1 MNKPSLIEIPPA
13 FGNQFV
19 WSSIHP
25 RFGWNSPPVYLLLN
39 LPPLSFKCFVWK
51 PYVTRDD
58 LQWRVLAQ
66 HSAAMLEQCC
76 SYSKQCCNVTLR
88 LKSSLS
94 IVPCNIT
101 LTPLFLIK
109 GNVPVRSWTATR
121 TRFARSARAWSNVIL
136 EGKRDSRR
144 HSTTGFRHL

>member
-1 MNKPSLIEIPPA
+1 MNKPSLIEVPPA

-25 RFGWNSPPVYLLLN
+25 CFGWNSPPVYLLLN
-39 LPPLSFKCFVWK
+39 LPPLSFRCFVWK

-66 HSAAMLEQCC
+66 HSVAMLE
-76 SYSKQCCNVTLR
+76 QCCNVTLR

-101 LTPLFLIK
+101 FTPLFLIK
-109 GNVPVRSWTATR
+109 GNIPVHSWKTTR
-121 TRFARSARAWSNVIL
+121 TRFARSARAWSSVIL